1 MDKLGSKSTRVLL
14 TGSNGFLGQKL
25 TDFIIQKTDYSLCC
39 TSNSANRNPL
49 QEGYEFVQLDL
60 LDTDRLL
67 ELIANYKPTHI
78 VHTAA
83 MTSVEAC
90 EQDVE
95 TCKKLNVEVVATL
108 AQQCQKDDIHFT
120 FLSTDFVFDG
130 VAGPYDETADCNP
143 CNAYGQSKLDA
154 EVAILE
160 SGCRAAI
167 LRTIL
172 VYGIIADRNRS
183 NLVLWA
189 KSKLENQEA
198 IKVVSDQWRMPTWVD
213 DLAEACL
220 LCIERNAEG
229 IFHISSDKMYS
240 ILEAVEAVADFWGFD
255 KSLISP
261 IKAEEI
267 GQSKNRPQKTGFI
280 LSKAIQELGYKPTSF
295 LDSLKFIEQQ
305 YSYYRS

>member
-1 MDKLGSKSTRVLL
+1 MDQLSSNIRVLI

-25 TDFIIQKTDYSLCC
+25 TDLILKETDYSLCC
-39 TSNSANRNPL
+39 TSHSENRNPNN
-49 QEGYEFVQLDL
+49 QGYQFVQLDL
-60 LDTDRLL
+60 LDSEGLIQLL
-67 ELIANYKPTHI
+67 GSFNPTHI

-90 EQDVE
+90 EQDPE
-95 TCKKLNVEVVATL
+95 TCNKLNVEVVKL
-108 AQQCQKDDIHFT
+108 LSEQCKAKDIHLT

-130 VAGPYDETADCNP
+130 KNGPYDELAETNP

-154 EVAILE
+154 EQAVLH

-189 KSKLENQEA
+189 KSKLEAQEA

-213 DLAEACL
+213 DLANACL
-220 LCIERNAEG
+220 RCIERNAEG
-229 IFHISSDKMYS
+229 IYHISSDKMFS
-240 ILEAVEAVADFWGFD
+240 VLEAVEELADYWSFD
-255 KSLISP
+255 RSLISP
-261 IKAEEI
+261 IQAAEI
-267 GQSKNRPQKTGFI
+267 GQAENRPQKTGFI
-280 LSKAIQELGYKPTSF
+280 LDKAIRELGYKPTPF
-295 LDSLKFIEQQ
+295 RESLTYIDQQ
-305 YSYYRS
+305 YTFFRK